1 VGCEVVFFAVMH
13 GSGLMRVRCQ
23 HVKLGCSLM

>member
-1 VGCEVVFFAVMH
+1 VGCEVILFVVMR
-13 GSGLMRVRCQ
+13 GSGLMSMRPQ